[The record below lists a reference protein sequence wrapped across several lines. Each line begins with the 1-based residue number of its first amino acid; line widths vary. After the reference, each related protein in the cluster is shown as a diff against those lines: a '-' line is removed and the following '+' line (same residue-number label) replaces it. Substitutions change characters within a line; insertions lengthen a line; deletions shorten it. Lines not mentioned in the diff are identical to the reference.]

1 MKTSSSAIADLLEI
15 EQFAAKAY
23 PDGEVNGVQKY
34 SIGYGHQIR
43 PNEQYLLTATI
54 NKAKAM
60 ELFAS
65 DLAPLE
71 KQVNNSSKH
80 ALNQSQF
87 DVFVKFGYNA
97 GTGSLAK
104 VIVTWNTTHDVNKV
118 AEHIKLYKYSTKNGV
133 KTVSPGL
140 VARRAEEA
148 LEFIKAY
155 PKSSVFLAV
164 GALLLVRTFFL
175 TFKS

>member
-1 MKTSSSAIADLLEI
+1 MLEI
-15 EQFAAKAY
+15 EQFSAKAY
-23 PDGEVNGVQKY
+23 SDGEVKGVKKF

-54 NKAKAM
+54 NKAKGM

-71 KQVNNSSKH
+71 TQVNKGSKH
-80 ALNQSQF
+80 ALNQSQY

-104 VIVTWNTTHDVNKV
+104 VLTTWNTTHDVNKV
-118 AEHIKLYKYSTKNGV
+118 AEHIKLYKYTTKNGV
-133 KTVSPGL
+133 KVVSTGL
-140 VARRAEEA
+140 VERRAAEA
-148 LEFIKAY
+148 LEFVKAY
-155 PKSSVFLAV
+155 PKSSLFLAV
-164 GALLLVRTFFL
+164 GALLLARTFFL
-175 TFKS
+175 TFKN